1 MPPLRRSAPS
11 FTAASAALWALL
23 IAPGVA
29 SALPGEYLSVTDP
42 LQAELRLL
50 ELYAPAAAGGR
61 VRLPGVGSL
70 PLRRRD
76 LMGPGEARVPAFGPR
91 AIALMRI
98 ERELAHDA
106 TSQRDAAH
114 VEGVTPR
121 AWHSGGEDQD
131 RVELSL
137 AAEGAAS
144 LSFPFADSRTRWRD
158 GSGAHARIGA
168 KVDRWLAYSHLWAG
182 QLQGAERFT
191 DALAKGT
198 NLALQTEE
206 SYLAYDGG
214 ARWGLMFGRNR
225 WHWGPGDEAS
235 LLLSR
240 TSAPLTGLMLH
251 LRFESLRLDATALH
265 ATLDVGSGE
274 QLAAHRLEWQVRDG
288 LRLGAT
294 ETARYRSSG
303 YQGVYLASVIPFSLA
318 QRLLD
323 QDAGADT
330 SGARRNNVMLGL
342 DAAWRVADGTRVY
355 GELLIDDLHA
365 ESGDIPN
372 KLGFQL
378 GAEGVGDVHGARL
391 SWGTEYTRL
400 SRFVYTSFYG
410 RTYAAQGAPIGFPT
424 GPDSERLRARI
435 AWDPDATWQVAA
447 TASRTSRGESGLA
460 SAFIPG
466 AAVPDVW
473 AFAGTPERERRVEG
487 ALRWWPA
494 SGIDLAVH
502 LARTWRET
510 VGHVVRAEAAEWDA
524 GLAVRLTR

>member
-1 MPPLRRSAPS
+1 MPALRRP
-11 FTAASAALWALL
+11 ASSLAILGVTVWALL
-23 IAPGVA
+23 IAPGMA
-29 SALPGEYLSVTDP
+29 SAVPGDYLSVTDP
-42 LQAELRLL
+42 LQWELRIL
-50 ELYAPAAAGGR
+50 ELYAPTAAGGR

-70 PLRRRD
+70 PLRRAE
-76 LMGPGEARVPAFGPR
+76 LMGTGEAMVPTFGPR
-91 AIALMRI
+91 AIALLRI

-106 TSQRDAAH
+106 TAEWNAAH
-114 VEGVTPR
+114 VAGVTPR
-121 AWHSGGEDQD
+121 TWHSGGEDQG
-131 RVELSL
+131 RIELSF
-137 AAEGAAS
+137 AAEGAAA
-144 LSFPFADSRTRWRD
+144 LSSPFADSRTRWRD

-168 KVDRWLAYSHLWAG
+168 QVDRWLAYSHLWAG
-182 QLQGAERFT
+182 QLRGAERFT

-198 NLALQTEE
+198 DLALQTEE
-206 SYLAYDGG
+206 SYLAYNGG
-214 ARWGLMFGRNR
+214 ARWGMMFGRNR

-240 TSAPLTGLMLH
+240 TSAPLSGLMLH
-251 LRFESLRLDATALH
+251 LRFESLRIDATALH

-288 LRLGAT
+288 LRVGAS

-330 SGARRNNVMLGL
+330 SGARRNNVMLGF
-342 DAAWRVADGTRVY
+342 DVAWRVADGTRVH

-435 AWDPDATWQVAA
+435 AWDPEASWQVAA
-447 TASRTSRGESGLA
+447 TASRTTLGESGLA
-460 SAFIPG
+460 NAFIPG
-466 AAVPDVW
+466 TAVPDVW
-473 AFAGTPERERRVEG
+473 QLAGTPEHERRVEG
-487 ALRWWPA
+487 GLRWWP
-494 SGIDLAVH
+494 STGIDLAVH
-502 LARTWRET
+502 LARTWRENIA
-510 VGHVVRAEAAEWDA
+510 HVADADAAQWDA
-524 GLAVRLTR
+524 GFAVRLTR